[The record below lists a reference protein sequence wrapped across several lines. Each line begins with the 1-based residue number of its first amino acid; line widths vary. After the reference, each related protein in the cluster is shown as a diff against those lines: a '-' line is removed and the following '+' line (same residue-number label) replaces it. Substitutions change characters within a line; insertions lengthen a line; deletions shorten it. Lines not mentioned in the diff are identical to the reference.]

1 MILNQPD
8 SVHKD
13 QCVRPPAGTVR
24 IQSTLF
30 CRKPTGR
37 LKLYVQTACLFAHN
51 RLGVIH
57 NRAACAYPP
66 RLSGHS
72 ALRRLALL
80 LRHLARFA
88 RAIAALGA
96 FVLALLPL
104 FLLRRCQHLEN
115 RMAFFQ
121 LLHL

>member
-37 LKLYVQTACLFAHN
+37 LKLYVQTACWFTHN
-51 RLGVIH
+51 RLGLIR
-57 NRAACAYPP
+57 NRVACAKPL
-66 RLSGHS
+66 RLSEYS
-72 ALRRLALL
+72 ALRRLA
-80 LRHLARFA
+80 RFF
-88 RAIAALGA
+88 REFST

-104 FLLRRCQHLEN
+104 LLLRRCQHLEN